1 MESDIR
7 ISDKEHILGLLEE
20 VERTGVDIAPNY
32 GDYVCLAYAL
42 SAVLDEDEGRDIFH
56 RFCRLCPKYDE
67 RHAGKTYDSCART
80 NDHRVTA
87 GSIVRLCKLAG
98 VDTGAVWKRLAERAR
113 GSANGANNTN
123 DTNNTNNTATFPV
136 SFQPSGG
143 GAEAEEVTWEA
154 DPETPL
160 PTFGALD
167 LPYPLDL
174 IYGRGQTPAQ
184 CDAVLLS
191 ALTVIGAAMD
201 WHVCT
206 KYSDVY
212 QYPCL
217 QLFVIAPAASGKG
230 IMARTRQLADPLH
243 QERMGTYSTD
253 YTRSVIARNEWAE
266 KVKNKEVTPKP
277 DDAVRQMFLIPGNNT
292 GTGILQNIIDSK
304 GNGLIFEVEAD
315 TVSAAIAGDYG
326 HWSDTLRKAFD
337 HDRLSYNRRTDREY
351 KDLNCIRLGV
361 VVSGTPGQLF
371 PLIPSAENG
380 LFSRQIFYYM
390 PRSRDFISQFDEDN
404 KRENNT
410 EFFERLAGNFMNLL
424 RKIEAC
430 GIIEL
435 RLRKE
440 QIREFNDRFTR
451 IFREAGLAL
460 GGELDST
467 VFRQAVNAVRVMSVV
482 AALREM
488 EEHGGAQL
496 EEAGCMVKSPDGEY
510 RHLHYLEISDRD
522 LQTVLHIFEVLYQHS
537 IHILSF
543 LKSSRTERRVL
554 SGWMLVLQAMPREF
568 TRQKW
573 YAECERRDIKKC
585 TADTWLQRVLK
596 KGLIKKAEERA
607 HYEKTV

>member
-1 MESDIR
+1 MNFKITN
-7 ISDKEHILGLLEE
+7 KALTYALLEE
-20 VERTGVDIAPNY
+20 AERLKIDIAP
-32 GDYVCLAYAL
+32 DYKPGYITLAYAIVNEL
-42 SAVLDEDEGRDIFH
+42 GEEGREVFH
-56 RFCRLCPKYDE
+56 RFCRLCTKYE
-67 RHAGKTYDSCART
+67 EKHADKTYTSCLKSNRGGCGVGTIIWMCKDKGIDTDAVY
-80 NDHRVTA
+80 N
-87 GSIVRLCKLAG
+87 RL
-98 VDTGAVWKRLAERAR
+98 VEEQKR
-113 GSANGANNTN
+113 ANVQNVQNVQPPFLN
-123 DTNNTNNTATFPV
+123 V
-136 SFQPSGG
+136 SDESGLTED
-143 GAEAEEVTWEA
+143 ADEVTWEA

-292 GTGILQNIIDSK
+292 GTGILQNIIESK

-568 TRQKW
+568 TRQEW